1 MAVRQPIWIRRVA
14 APGAEAFAV
23 LYALESFSRAI
34 LTSILPL
41 QALALLGE
49 PQSVSLVFF
58 LGSLAGLV
66 GSMSLGLQYLLLD
79 KGADTLI
86 EQILR
91 LTDAK
96 LTTG

>member
-58 LGSLAGLV
+58 LGSLAGLA
-66 GSMSLGLQYLLLD
+66 GSLLIPWLVPRTRLLVRLFETLGRP
-79 KGADTLI
+79 GA
-86 EQILR
+86 
-91 LTDAK
+91 A
-96 LTTG
+96 G